1 MKALRSL
8 EKTIDDPTPS
18 WSAVPF
24 LRLVAEKRYPSGFVI
39 SYVFSY
45 HINFFD
51 YGDAALLLHCKT
63 QQTTFKRIAQRKHLG
78 PTELER
84 VKEKQRRKQT
94 QAIAAIAATGL
105 SITAP
110 HGTVALVVLWMSLVS
125 QPHFLISGTDVSRY
139 VYENTKFAFHDSG
152 RTCCGFH
159 RLPCQWNI
167 SKRASHVVQE
177 LNLFTKSCCRRSSK
191 NSDGSS
197 N

>member
-1 MKALRSL
+1 MQKKQKHENTTVVLKQKRIICILECWLNCQLASFEALQSL

-105 SITAP
+105 SNYCSSRN
-110 HGTVALVVLWMSLVS
+110 GCFGRVVDVAGVATSL
-125 QPHFLISGTDVSRY
+125 PDIW
-139 VYENTKFAFHDSG
+139 NG
-152 RTCCGFH
+152 RVEVCVRKH
-159 RLPCQWNI
+159 KIRIP
-167 SKRASHVVQE
+167 
-177 LNLFTKSCCRRSSK
+177 
-191 NSDGSS
+191 
-197 N
+197 